1 MPIFEYACESCGHK
15 FEKLLL
21 NTRVE
26 VECPTCNGK
35 SLRKLFSVFASVS
48 NSSDQMPCF
57 DGMAGGGCGMPGG
70 GCGMPGGGCGMN

>member
-21 NTRVE
+21 NTNVE
-26 VECPTCNGK
+26 VACPTCTST

-48 NSSDQMPCF
+48 SSSDQMPCF
-57 DGMAGGGCGMPGG
+57 DGMMGGGCGAGA
-70 GCGMPGGGCGMN
+70 CGMPGGGCGMN